1 MRCRH
6 ARPSKPIQ
14 PGNESE
20 LRRSFDVTEQNY
32 RLLVCQVLGS
42 MDVGFIEDKVFAVA
56 ASRSYQSCRP
66 PKDGHITDPH
76 RRDPAFW
83 GYGLNRHTQYAARPP
98 TRRHWDWTVP

>member
-56 ASRSYQSCRP
+56 ASRSYQSCRLP
-66 PKDGHITDPH
+66 RTD
-76 RRDPAFW
+76 
-83 GYGLNRHTQYAARPP
+83 TSQ
-98 TRRHWDWTVP
+98 TRTEEIQPSGGMV